1 MWLFISKKIRTWL
14 LLTVGLPLTRR
25 AVHRLA
31 VAADRHDESARTAG
45 IADRPGEAAVE
56 PSTSFTSSRS
66 SEMSRSPDPH
76 SAIFI
81 AHVSPSGSFA
91 SH

>member
-31 VAADRHDESARTAG
+31 VAADRHGESARTAWALHKAG
-45 IADRPGEAAVE
+45 SAMTAV
-56 PSTSFTSSRS
+56 SRHAF
-66 SEMSRSPDPH
+66 RRKTRR
-76 SAIFI
+76 
-81 AHVSPSGSFA
+81 
-91 SH
+91 